1 MLRLQINFCQHFK
14 ILEGTTEQLC
24 TSGLLYDTD
33 LTGVALP
40 LAFFAFLSLHIQ
52 FVLKLKR
59 ILEVVNTQLVDDYK
73 KKKSNIHEENILY
86 LQILSCGFKV
96 VV

>member
-1 MLRLQINFCQHFK
+1 MPRLPINFRRHFK

-24 TSGLLYDTD
+24 KRGLLLDTD

-40 LAFFAFLSLHIQ
+40 LAFFAFLSLCIK

-59 ILEVVNTQLVDDYK
+59 IFKVVNTQLVDEYK
-73 KKKSNIHEENILY
+73 KKKI
-86 LQILSCGFKV
+86 
-96 VV
+96 